1 MANPINS
8 TNYKATLATYANMLD
23 TMSSDITSALD
34 TIKNII
40 NRDECNANFNND
52 MWGDN
57 EGVYYRLK
65 MSRDICAYVAK
76 YFFQESS
83 NVLKTGYKKTAVELI
98 KNAVRLLRYV
108 HYKALPTNRITHSG
122 KWKTYWFNAGTSSE
136 HSGGIQMYNQVLKKI
151 DNAKTITY
159 NIAGKD
165 GTTSNIEAFVNS
177 SKVTDTAK
185 MMTITSSTT
194 KLNLDT
200 YAIKILNSMV
210 ITGAPTLKKLITD
223 TANRLTSFY
232 NSQTGNS
239 YLQYGYL
246 SFKDALSQSIDNIN
260 TFIASSKGMLK
271 AMGDYKKLKNMPT
284 ANDQLHALA
293 LIQGSIENADTL
305 LSDISSQ
312 LSTIPANDEAFL
324 FQENTSVNNDFQRYP
339 IRCWMNL
346 RIISV
351 LVYDLQLRM
360 ANVERTVDKIQIIVH
375 TDVNKA
381 TTKNVK
387 KLNDNLKAVNRRYRT
402 LTTITNNLQAK
413 LNSLSGSGSTSSSGS
428 SSGSGSSSSHSSSG
442 SSSSV
447 TYNLAPYISTIRSA
461 IYGKD
466 MREAIAKAFEIINK
480 SLGTKYTTVVRL
492 SNINAWNRI
501 NASERLSANY
511 LYLIG
516 KDTLIFMGNK
526 YTFYD
531 PVANVTANM
540 PGGNIVRQIYNI
552 SEAIKYK
559 SVLDASEI
567 ASLSSLS
574 P

>member
-1 MANPINS
+1 M
-8 TNYKATLATYANMLD
+8 ATYANMID
-23 TMSSDITSALD
+23 AMSSDITTALD

-40 NRDECNANFNND
+40 NQDECNANFNND
-52 MWGDN
+52 MWGNN

-83 NVLKTGYKKTAVELI
+83 NVLKTGYKKTAIELI

-108 HYKALPTNRITHSG
+108 HYKALPANRITHSG
-122 KWKTYWFNAGTSSE
+122 KWQTYWFNAGTSSE
-136 HSGGIQMYNQVLKKI
+136 HSGGIQMYNQVLQKI
-151 DNAKTITY
+151 DNVKTVTY

-185 MMTITSSTT
+185 MMTITSNTT
-194 KLNLDT
+194 KLNLDD

-360 ANVERTVDKIQIIVH
+360 ANVERAVDKIQIIVH

-387 KLNDNLKAVNRRYRT
+387 KLNDNLKAVNRRYST
-402 LTTITNNLQAK
+402 LTKITNNLQEK

-428 SSGSGSSSSHSSSG
+428 SSGSGSSSSSSSSG

-492 SNINAWNRI
+492 ANINAWNKI

-540 PGGNIVRQIYNI
+540 PGGNMVRQIYNI

>member
-1 MANPINS
+1 M
-8 TNYKATLATYANMLD
+8 ATYAGMLD
-23 TMSSDITSALD
+23 TMSGDITSALD
-34 TIKNII
+34 MIKNII
-40 NRDECNANFNND
+40 NQDECNANFNND

-83 NVLKTGYKKTAVELI
+83 NVLKNGYKKTAVELI

-108 HYKALPTNRITHSG
+108 RYKALPSNRITHSG
-122 KWKTYWFNAGTSSE
+122 SWQTYWFNAGTSSE
-136 HSGGIQMYNQVLKKI
+136 HSGGINTYNQVLLKI
-151 DNAKTITY
+151 KNVK
-159 NIAGKD
+159 NIAYDIVGKD

-194 KLNLDT
+194 KLNLDD
-200 YAIKILNSMV
+200 YAIKILNGIVM
-210 ITGAPTLKKLITD
+210 TGAPTLKKLIVD
-223 TANRLTSFY
+223 TENRLTSFY

-246 SFKDALSQSIDNIN
+246 SFKDALSQSTDNVN
-260 TFIASSKGMLK
+260 TLITSSKGMLK

-375 TDVNKA
+375 TDINKA

-387 KLNDNLKAVNRRYRT
+387 KLNNNIKTIDRRCNTLLKVTSNLENKVYG
-402 LTTITNNLQAK
+402 LP
-413 LNSLSGSGSTSSSGS
+413 GSTSSS
-428 SSGSGSSSSHSSSG
+428 SSSSSTSSSSSS

-447 TYNLAPYISTIRSA
+447 TYNLAPYINIIRSA

-492 SNINAWNRI
+492 DNINAWSKI

-516 KDTLIFMGNK
+516 KDTLMFMGNK
-526 YTFYD
+526 YRFYD
-531 PVANVTANM
+531 PSGDKFLN
-540 PGGNIVRQIYNI
+540 IYNI
-552 SEAIKYK
+552 SEALKYK
-559 SVLDASEI
+559 TVLDASEI
-567 ASLSSLS
+567 DAMVSTS
-574 P
+574 

>member
-1 MANPINS
+1 M
-8 TNYKATLATYANMLD
+8 ATYANMLD
-23 TMSSDITSALD
+23 EMSSDITSALD

-40 NRDECNANFNND
+40 NQGECNANFNND
-52 MWGDN
+52 MWGNN

-83 NVLKTGYKKTAVELI
+83 NVLKTGYKKTAIELI

-108 HYKALPTNRITHSG
+108 HYKALPTNRIILSG
-122 KWKTYWFNAGTSSE
+122 KWQSYWFNAGTPSI
-136 HSGGIQMYNQVLKKI
+136 HSGGIQMYNQVLQKI
-151 DNAKTITY
+151 DNVKTIAY

-165 GTTSNIEAFVNS
+165 GTTSNIEAFVS
-177 SKVTDTAK
+177 SSSVTDTAK
-185 MMTITSSTT
+185 MMKITSSTT
-194 KLNLDT
+194 KLNLDD
-200 YAIKILNSMV
+200 YAIKILNSVV

-360 ANVERTVDKIQIIVH
+360 ANVERAVDKIQIIVH

-387 KLNDNLKAVNRRYRT
+387 KLNDNLKAVNRRYST
-402 LTTITNNLQAK
+402 LTKITNNLQEK

-428 SSGSGSSSSHSSSG
+428 SSGSGSSGSGSSSSS

-447 TYNLAPYISTIRSA
+447 TYNLTPYISTIRSA

-492 SNINAWNRI
+492 ANINAWNKI
-501 NASERLSANY
+501 NASQRLSANY

-516 KDTLIFMGNK
+516 KDTLMFMGNK

-540 PGGNIVRQIYNI
+540 PGGNMVRQLYNI

>member
-1 MANPINS
+1 M
-8 TNYKATLATYANMLD
+8 ATYANMLD

-40 NRDECNANFNND
+40 NKNECNANFNND

-83 NVLKTGYKKTAVELI
+83 NVLKTGYKKTAVEMI

-108 HYKALPTNRITHSG
+108 RYKALPTNRIIRSG
-122 KWKTYWFNAGTSSE
+122 KWQSYWFNAGTSSV
-136 HSGGIQMYNQVLKKI
+136 HSGGIQMYNQVLQIIGRVKNI
-151 DNAKTITY
+151 AYD
-159 NIAGKD
+159 IAGKE

-185 MMTITSSTT
+185 MMTITSNTT
-194 KLNLDT
+194 KLNLDD

-210 ITGAPTLKKLITD
+210 ITGAPTLKKLIVD

-360 ANVERTVDKIQIIVH
+360 ANVERAVDKIQIIVH

-387 KLNDNLKAVNRRYRT
+387 KLNNNLKAVDRRYKT
-402 LTTITNNLQAK
+402 LTKVTNNLQEK
-413 LNSLSGSGSTSSSGS
+413 LNSLSGSGSTSSSSSSSGS
-428 SSGSGSSSSHSSSG
+428 GSSGSGSSSSSSSSG
-442 SSSSV
+442 SSQSV

-492 SNINAWNRI
+492 ANINAWNKI
-501 NASERLSANY
+501 NASQRLSANY

-516 KDTLIFMGNK
+516 KDTLMFMGNK

-540 PGGNIVRQIYNI
+540 PGGNMVRQIYNI